1 MTRRKAR
8 KLILQAIFQRDFR
21 DVCLEELLP
30 NGADAYTK
38 ETLKGIEQHKA
49 EIDRLISRYAQ
60 GWRLERIFSVD
71 RNILRLAIYELLYSE
86 LPGEVVINEAVE
98 LAKKYGTEHSHVF
111 INGILDR
118 IWKARR
124 TAQPQRQ

>member
-8 KLILQAIFQRDFR
+8 RIILETLFQLDFR
-21 DVCLEELLP
+21 EACLEELLP
-30 NGADAYTK
+30 NGAREDSYLI
-38 ETLKGIEQHKA
+38 ETLKGIEKHRA
-49 EIDRLISRYAQ
+49 EIDQLISQYAQ

-71 RNILRLAIYELLYSE
+71 RNILRLAIYELLYSK

-98 LAKKYGTEHSHVF
+98 LAKKYGTEHSHIF

-118 IWKARR
+118 IWKEGM
-124 TAQPQRQ
+124 